1 MFKYREHN
9 EVNFAVRGSNPP
21 RQKYEEGIFTNV
33 ALCNSHGVPSG
44 VL

>member
-9 EVNFAVRGSNPP
+9 EANFAVRGSNPLVVI
-21 RQKYEEGIFTNV
+21 YEEGIFTNV
-33 ALCNSHGVPSG
+33 ALCNSHGVSSG